1 MYTRF
6 KSQKAG
12 IKHGLNQIANSTRSR
27 VVVPPTVTVTN
38 DGTFFYVF
46 LFKKLLKF
54 TYFFL
59 KLN

>member
-27 VVVPPTVTVTN
+27 VVAPSTTN
-38 DGTFFYVF
+38 QAINDCKF
-46 LFKKLLKF
+46 LI
-54 TYFFL
+54 
-59 KLN
+59 

>member
-27 VVVPPTVTVTN
+27 VVVPPTN
-38 DGTFFYVF
+38 DGTFF
-46 LFKKLLKF
+46 LC
-54 TYFFL
+54 FFI
-59 KLN
+59 